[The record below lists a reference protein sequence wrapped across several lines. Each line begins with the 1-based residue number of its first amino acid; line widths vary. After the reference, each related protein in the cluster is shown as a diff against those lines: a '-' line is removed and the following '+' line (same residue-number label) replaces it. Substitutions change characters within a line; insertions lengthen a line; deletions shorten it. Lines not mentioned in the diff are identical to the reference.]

1 MVDGV
6 LQPMRRR
13 PPALLL
19 TGGYRVRAADATLAS
34 LAFDAGF
41 RPMVVPWFRVSVTP
55 TGTYVAHGYEDLGG
69 GARRTIDGW
78 ERVAPGLVLHRMTM
92 TGASERLLA
101 RLAAA
106 NPEAL
111 LSHHPCYRELE
122 TAQGTATCLR
132 AGGAGHWL
140 ASPKDES
147 AAATVRRYALVLF
160 PLLTVVLQTVSDPA
174 GAAEGF
180 AERAHE
186 LVEEVVACL
195 AAWPPLAAAPE
206 FARLVAFAAFDLVPV
221 HGVGGMEPRLA
232 SWTLSPT
239 LARLGSGGA
248 EDPAADVYGWLE
260 LLAGRVTAEAT
271 MELPYPDPASHPP
284 RAVLSESARRPPV
297 LVNAVALLN
306 DLEGRSAVS
315 SLLGGS
321 ASQRGPLD
329 FRADDDRLKGCTF
342 RLQVH
347 AGRPVLDLVV
357 DEAAD
362 LDPLVHPL
370 ASVLPCLHGE
380 TGLVQTKPWP
390 GATFRYLDPALVGP
404 AHHGRED
411 RAAALLAY
419 LGRVTTTDPPPD
431 GLGRRFVEPGVGRA
445 CLVDFVRLDDRPE
458 LADFSATGVGLTP
471 YSAGGY
477 VEIGRAID
485 GRVAL
490 KRAVHRKRCS
500 ERLEDAGGRAGR
512 VAAIVDLPG
521 DHIMMPDRTVSP
533 AVLIVRGFRC
543 VLRVKQLDPIA
554 CFYHSIQHAPQIID
568 ALLDPVWDAP
578 GTPPDGTLA
587 LLPFALDRYGPAAD
601 DLRRVLDVTR
611 PPWAWTP
618 ADDAARMRRL
628 RVIDAYAPLLLDV
641 AKGRLAVELGRD
653 PMEEPLSDG
662 EYVTWFAATLGRQL
676 GIMHRLRFLHDYH
689 HPGIS
694 RYTPS
699 WQYTLTENNVTLLA
713 EFPDLDTGIFVDR
726 FDAAIA
732 DELQLSRADIDVL
745 RAGYEAFHLDD
756 VHAARS
762 VTASL
767 ALIALHGDRDEEA
780 QAGLR
785 FQQAYETEVAG

>member
-1 MVDGV
+1 MVDGAP
-6 LQPMRRR
+6 QPLRHR

-19 TGGYRVRAADATLAS
+19 TGGYRGRATDMTLATLA
-34 LAFDAGF
+34 LDAGF
-41 RPMVVPWFRVSVTP
+41 RPLVVPWFRVSPTP
-55 TGTYVAHGYEDLGG
+55 TGTYVDYGYEDLGG
-69 GARRTIDGW
+69 GARRAIDGW
-78 ERVAPGLVLHRMTM
+78 ERVAPGLVLHRMTV

-106 NPEAL
+106 SPEAL
-111 LSHHPCYRELE
+111 LSYHLRYRELE
-122 TAQGTATCLR
+122 TAQGVDTCLR

-140 ASPKDES
+140 ASPE
-147 AAATVRRYALVLF
+147 AEPVAGTVRCHALIHF
-160 PLLTVVLQTVSDPA
+160 PLLTVVPQMVSVPA
-174 GAAEGF
+174 GAAEHF
-180 AERAHE
+180 AERARE
-186 LVEEVVACL
+186 LIEEVVACL
-195 AAWPPLAAAPE
+195 AGWPPLAAAPD
-206 FARLVAFAAFDLVPV
+206 FARLFAFAAFDLVPIRGAG
-221 HGVGGMEPRLA
+221 GVEPRLA
-232 SWTLSPT
+232 SWTLSAT

-248 EDPAADVYGWLE
+248 EDPAADVRGWLD
-260 LLAGRVTAEAT
+260 LLARRAAAEVA
-271 MELPYPDPASHPP
+271 MELPYPDPTSHRP
-284 RAVLSESARRPPV
+284 RAVLGDGAGRPAV
-297 LVNAVALLN
+297 LANAVALLN
-306 DLEGRSAVS
+306 DVEGRTAVA
-315 SLLGGS
+315 SLLGGPAPES
-321 ASQRGPLD
+321 GPLD
-329 FRADDDRLKGCTF
+329 FQADDDRLKGCTF
-342 RLQVH
+342 RLHVR

-362 LDPLVHPL
+362 LNPLVHPL
-370 ASVLPCLHGE
+370 ASVLPRLDGE
-380 TGLVQTKPWP
+380 TGLVQTRPWP
-390 GATFRYLDPALVGP
+390 GATFRHLDPALVGP
-404 AHHGRED
+404 GHRGQED
-411 RAAALLAY
+411 RADALLAY
-419 LGRVTTTDPPPD
+419 LGRVTTSDPPPD
-431 GLGRRFVEPGVGRA
+431 GLGQRFVEPGVGRA

-490 KRAVHRKRCS
+490 ARAVHRKRCG
-500 ERLEDAGGRAGR
+500 ERLEDAGGRVGR

-521 DHIMMPDRTVSP
+521 DHIMMPDGTVSP

-554 CFYHSIQHAPQIID
+554 CFYHSIQHGPQVID

-601 DLRRVLDVTR
+601 DLRRVLNVTR

-618 ADDAARMRRL
+618 ADDAARARRL
-628 RVIDAYAPLLLDV
+628 RVIHAYAPLLLEV
-641 AKGRLAVELGRD
+641 AKGRLAVELGRN
-653 PMEEPLSDG
+653 PVEEPMSDG

-694 RYTPS
+694 RYTPV

-726 FDAAIA
+726 FDADIA
-732 DELQLSRADIDVL
+732 DALQLSRADIEVL

-762 VTASL
+762 VTAAL

-780 QAGLR
+780 QARSR